1 MSNFT
6 TTISGHLDVVGRI
19 NTTTNMRGGIKHS
32 DTLHGTISTTG
43 NMVGMMFS
51 ELYMNGLLN
60 NPLKLKGSM
69 RATQHL
75 KGFAA
80 ASMAYSDLEVYDGD
94 YEVTPTN
101 NEQILHTKHKKME
114 DDVTVHKTPYSEVSN
129 EYGGYTVTI
138 L

>member
-1 MSNFT
+1 MSEFT
-6 TTISGHLDVVGRI
+6 STVNGHLSIVGRI
-19 NTTTNMRGGIKHS
+19 NTRSNLRGNMARDDNLRGN
-32 DTLHGTISTTG
+32 ISTQG
-43 NMVGMMFS
+43 NMVGMMFA

-80 ASMAYSDLEVYDGD
+80 TSMAYSDLEVYDGD

>member
-1 MSNFT
+1 MSEFT
-6 TTISGHLDVVGRI
+6 TQVNGHLKISGRI
-19 NTTTNMRGGIKHS
+19 NSVNNLRGRIIAS
-32 DTLHGTISTTG
+32 DSLSGGVHAQGQMI
-43 NMVGMMFS
+43 GMMFS
-51 ELYMNGLLN
+51 ELYMNGLLR
-60 NPLKLKGSM
+60 NPLKLKGTM
-69 RATQHL
+69 QATTNL
-75 KGFAA
+75 RGFAS
-80 ASMAYSDLEVYDGD
+80 ASMAYSELEVYDGD